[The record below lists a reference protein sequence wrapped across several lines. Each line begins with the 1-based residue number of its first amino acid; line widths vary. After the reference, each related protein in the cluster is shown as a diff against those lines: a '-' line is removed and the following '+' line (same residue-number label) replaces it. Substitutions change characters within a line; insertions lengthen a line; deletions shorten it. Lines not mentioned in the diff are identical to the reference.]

1 MSSGM
6 CVKYSIFALYNYIM
20 IVTNV
25 LATLLLKAR
34 VRVTAAT
41 LAEGA
46 RTGHRDA
53 HRPPPSMDDKLNPS
67 HKRNSSIS
75 QRTFEINEI
84 IDSIQS
90 SLIHYNL
97 AINLSAGQGTKT
109 VCA

>member
-1 MSSGM
+1 
-6 CVKYSIFALYNYIM
+6 M
-20 IVTNV
+20 IGTKVM
-25 LATLLLKAR
+25 
-34 VRVTAAT
+34 AT

-53 HRPPPSMDDKLNPS
+53 HRPPPSMDDKLNNS

-75 QRTFEINEI
+75 QQTFEINEI
-84 IDSIQS
+84 IDSKQC

-109 VCA
+109 VRA